1 MMTSREHADL
11 PFLAYVQMRLPHQS
25 WKALCGRQAGEE
37 GGHVSGG
44 QEVRASETLEVP
56 LGERPA

>member
-1 MMTSREHADL
+1 MLLEISGKITPERMKGWS
-11 PFLAYVQMRLPHQS
+11 
-25 WKALCGRQAGEE
+25 QAGEE